1 MSDDLDG
8 FGSDEETCFQCDL
21 PPEACNSC
29 PYNLGADLGNFYEG
43 ENDEEKDQAPRDAS
57 IEAPNRGLKYQVY
70 VKNMLEYGR
79 FSYGRNTYQFK
90 SRNIGSF
97 LGD

>member
-1 MSDDLDG
+1 LHQLLLINYWFRTLIQKDSFRRRGLEMSDDLDG

-43 ENDEEKDQAPRDAS
+43 ENDEKKD
-57 IEAPNRGLKYQVY
+57 
-70 VKNMLEYGR
+70 
-79 FSYGRNTYQFK
+79 
-90 SRNIGSF
+90 
-97 LGD
+97 